1 MGNFDS
7 LIEIVPLVD
16 LNIIKETLTRIGIAN
31 KKAKILYPTCYIYPN
46 FDKHYIVHFKELF
59 LLTRPNGYNNM
70 SLDDIKRKNSILY
83 CLKEWKLI
91 KVLNEELINPH
102 DEFIF
107 VLPYKDKLEWAIE
120 HKFNISNLD
129 IME

>member
-1 MGNFDS
+1 MGNIES
-7 LIEIVPLVD
+7 LIEIEPLVD
-16 LNIIKETLTRIGIAN
+16 LNIIKETLSRIGIAN

-46 FDKHYIVHFKELF
+46 FDKTYIVHFKELF
-59 LLTRPNGYNNM
+59 LLTRSNGYNNM

-83 CLKEWKLI
+83 CLKEWRLI
-91 KVLNEELINPH
+91 NILNEDLIEPH
-102 DEFIF
+102 DEYVF
-107 VLPYKDKLEWAIE
+107 VLPYKDKFEWTTE